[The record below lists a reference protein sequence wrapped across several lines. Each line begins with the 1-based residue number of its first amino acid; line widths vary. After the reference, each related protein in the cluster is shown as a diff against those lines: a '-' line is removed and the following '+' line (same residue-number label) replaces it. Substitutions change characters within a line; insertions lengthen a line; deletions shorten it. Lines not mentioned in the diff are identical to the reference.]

1 MVSVI
6 YPGSFDPVTDGHVGL
21 IRRAA
26 SVFGHVVVAVAGNFR
41 KSELFSRDERVQML
55 RTVTAG
61 IENVEIDAFDGL
73 LVDYMSARGARI
85 VIRGL
90 RAVSD
95 FEYEFQ
101 MAHMNGRL
109 DPRIETVFMVAS
121 PEETFI
127 SSSVVREVAMLG
139 GNISGMVHPEV
150 ARLLKERLVSTDR

>member
-1 MVSVI
+1 M
-6 YPGSFDPVTDGHVGL
+6 
-21 IRRAA
+21 R
-26 SVFGHVVVAVAGNFR
+26 
-41 KSELFSRDERVQML
+41 
-55 RTVTAG
+55 
-61 IENVEIDAFDGL
+61 
-73 LVDYMSARGARI
+73 ARGSRI

-109 DPRIETVFMVAS
+109 DPGIETVFMVAS

-139 GNISGMVHPEV
+139 GNIEGMVHPEV
-150 ARLLKERLVSTDR
+150 ARLLKERLVSSGR